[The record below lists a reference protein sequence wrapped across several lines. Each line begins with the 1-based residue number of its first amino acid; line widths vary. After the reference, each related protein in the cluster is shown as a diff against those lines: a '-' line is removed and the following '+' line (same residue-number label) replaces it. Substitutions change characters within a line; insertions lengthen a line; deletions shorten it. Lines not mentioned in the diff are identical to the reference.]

1 MTEGGAQ
8 EALKLKVADLEDLD
22 VVSSVLQDAVVPVAD
37 IDYFPERQCFA
48 LVASRFRWER
58 NQVHPSSKRGERVL
72 CGVTFHNVKGVVRK
86 GLDKRR
92 PGDFLSLLAIRNVAN
107 DQRSAVELVFS
118 GDTAIRLD
126 VTRLDCE
133 VEDFGEP
140 WPTLW
145 RPSHGN
151 A

>member
-1 MTEGGAQ
+1 MTEGGSQ
-8 EALKLKVADLEDLD
+8 EALKLKVEDAEDLE
-22 VVSSVLQDAVVPVAD
+22 VASSVLQDAVVPVAD
-37 IDYFPERQCFA
+37 IGYFPERQCFA

-58 NQVHPSSKRGERVL
+58 HQAQPPKRGERVL
-72 CGVTFHNVKGVVRK
+72 CGVTFHNVTGVARK

-92 PGDFLSLLAIRNVAN
+92 PGDFLSLLAIRKVAN
-107 DQRSAVELVFS
+107 DRQSAVELLFS

-126 VTRLDCE
+126 VTGLDCR
-133 VEDFGEP
+133 VEDFDEP

-145 RPSHGN
+145 RPSHGD

>member
-1 MTEGGAQ
+1 VTEGGSQ
-8 EALKLKVADLEDLD
+8 EALKLKVEDAEDLE
-22 VVSSVLQDAVVPVAD
+22 VASSVLQDAVVPVAD

-48 LVASRFRWER
+48 LVANRFCWER
-58 NQVHPSSKRGERVL
+58 HQAQPLRKRGERVL
-72 CGVTFHNVKGVVRK
+72 CGVTFHNVTGVARR

-107 DQRSAVELVFS
+107 DRRSTVELVFS

-126 VTRLDCE
+126 VTRLDCH
-133 VEDFGEP
+133 VEDFDEP

-145 RPSHGN
+145 RPRHGD